1 MKQWQKFITVTRF
14 PKAVWKLTCRFSKI
28 GKTQFE
34 WMKPTAYIINTAR
47 GKIINERDLID
58 AVSSGKIAGAFLD
71 VIRNEPAIVDD
82 PMLQTPGIFV
92 TPHVS
97 YLSVESMRALNEYA
111 VGNLVSVLRGE
122 EPLNPVV

>member
-1 MKQWQKFITVTRF
+1 
-14 PKAVWKLTCRFSKI
+14 
-28 GKTQFE
+28 
-34 WMKPTAYIINTAR
+34 MKPTAYIINTAR

-97 YLSVESMRALNEYA
+97 YLSVESMRALKEYA